1 MFSGGKK
8 EGKKERACST
18 LKILFRPEPQDGS
31 RGVLPASPVVGEG
44 ETSAVVYDSQSA
56 ESLHLSPH

>member
-8 EGKKERACST
+8 ERAFST
-18 LKILFRPEPQDGS
+18 PKILFRPEPQDGS
-31 RGVLPASPVVGEG
+31 RGVLPASPVVGNRK
-44 ETSAVVYDSQSA
+44 VVYDSQSA

>member
-8 EGKKERACST
+8 ERACSI

-31 RGVLPASPVVGEG
+31 RGVLPASPVVGSRKVKPLQWFM
-44 ETSAVVYDSQSA
+44 THNRPRASI
-56 ESLHLSPH
+56 